1 VVPRIPGPRLG
12 DRNDEVATS
21 DHFHRGTGTLL
32 RAGAEATPMTDGDT
46 VASIEHPMLVE
57 GALERRRYQLQLA
70 GKAMEGHTLVCL
82 PTGLGKTAVSLV
94 VTARRLHEAG
104 GKALLLAP
112 TKPLVEQHAE
122 FYREALEIPDEE
134 IVVFTG
140 EVRPDD
146 RAELWEDARVVIATP
161 QVVENDLIGNRIDLA
176 DVTHLTFDECHRAT
190 GDYAYV
196 YIAERYHEDAERPLV
211 TGMSASPGGDEEE
224 ILTVCANLGLRQVE
238 VMTDEDADVD
248 AFTHDTDVEWDT
260 VELPEELVEIR
271 DALADV
277 IEERLERLRE
287 LGVTKKR
294 SADLSQRDLNK
305 LRGKLQNLID
315 QDKSEGYEGM
325 SIHAEIM
332 KLRRALEV
340 VETQSIEAV
349 ERYFE
354 RQRQQARSS
363 GASKASQ
370 RFVSDPTVREAIRR
384 VEDFDERHPKF
395 AEARLRI
402 AETLGI
408 EDGERTIVFTES
420 RDTAEVLTE
429 FLGEHFEVERFV
441 GQGDKEGSDGMTQ
454 NEQQETL
461 DAFRAGEFEV
471 LVSTSVAEEGLDVPE
486 VDLVLFYEPV
496 PTAIRS
502 IQRKGRTGR
511 QARGKVVV
519 LMAEDTRDEAFF
531 WIAQRREDE
540 MAEELRTLKAMS
552 DELDA
557 RLEQS
562 GLDAFATGDAPDAEP
577 AGPSSVPDTPDRT
590 AGESTEGSAEESA
603 EDSAGETPATTP
615 VSGGTTSDARQT
627 AGSAEKSAGAGVR
640 RASDGSGEGEESPQG
655 DGAASAGQADLG
667 SFEASERSDDRD
679 VGHANDANATGETG
693 GLENDGGDGGKDAE
707 SHAEQGADGGRESD
721 QESAPAG
728 TVAAPDA
735 ERDAI
740 EVVIDQRELESSI
753 ARDLSRKDEIET
765 RLETLAVGDYVCSDR
780 VAVERKTVE
789 DFLDTLLGGDRSL
802 FEQAGDLTRHYER
815 SVVILEGEGVYER
828 RDVHP
833 NAIRGALTSLAV
845 DYGLSIMHSDDPD
858 ETVEL
863 LATIATREQ
872 GERDREV
879 SVHGEKQSKTLGE
892 QQEYVVGSIAEIGPV
907 TARSLLAHFGSVRAV
922 LTADE
927 EELLEVEGVGE
938 VTVERILEVVT
949 SEYTGQ

>member
-1 VVPRIPGPRLG
+1 
-12 DRNDEVATS
+12 
-21 DHFHRGTGTLL
+21 
-32 RAGAEATPMTDGDT
+32 MTDGES
-46 VASIEHPMLVE
+46 VATIEHPMLVD
-57 GALERRRYQLQLA
+57 GMLERRRYQLQLA
-70 GKAMEGHTLVCL
+70 GRAMDGHTLVCL

-94 VTARRLHEAG
+94 VTARRLHEVG

-140 EVRPDD
+140 KVRPDD

-176 DVTHLTFDECHRAT
+176 DVTHLTFDECHRGT

-196 YIAERYHEDAERPLV
+196 YIAERYHEDAEQPLV

-238 VMTDEDADVD
+238 VMTEDDADVD
-248 AFTHDTDVEWDT
+248 RFTHDTDVEWDT
-260 VELPEELVEIR
+260 VELPEELIEIR

-294 SADLSQRDLNK
+294 SADLSQRDLNE

-370 RFVSDPTVREAIRR
+370 RFVSDPTIREAIRR

-395 AEARLRI
+395 REAHLRL

-408 EDGERTIVFTES
+408 EDGERAIVFTES

-429 FLGEHFEVERFV
+429 FLGEHFDTRRFV
-441 GQGDKEGSDGMTQ
+441 GQGDKDGSDGMTQ
-454 NEQQETL
+454 KEQQETL

-511 QARGKVVV
+511 QAKGKVVV

-531 WIAQRREDE
+531 WIAKRREEE
-540 MAEELRTLKAMS
+540 MADELAELKAMT

-557 RLEQS
+557 RLEQA
-562 GLDAFATGDAPDAEP
+562 GLDAFATGDAPEAVPAGGAGATPEIAESRTGDGSDDGSEEGSDETP
-577 AGPSSVPDTPDRT
+577 VSTGPSS
-590 AGESTEGSAEESA
+590 TEGLT
-603 EDSAGETPATTP
+603 DET
-615 VSGGTTSDARQT
+615 
-627 AGSAEKSAGAGVR
+627 AEKPAADGVR
-640 RASDGSGEGEESPQG
+640 RASDGAGSDGKSQASDGGEAE
-655 DGAASAGQADLG
+655 GQADLG
-667 SFEASERSDDRD
+667 SFDASDDAED
-679 VGHANDANATGETG
+679 GSVPDDTTPHATAETEG
-693 GLENDGGDGGKDAE
+693 FEAVAGSEAAVDETEGDEDE
-707 SHAEQGADGGRESD
+707 RE
-721 QESAPAG
+721 G
-728 TVAAPDA
+728 TVAAPDPEA
-735 ERDAI
+735 DAI

-863 LATIATREQ
+863 LATIAGREQ
-872 GERDREV
+872 ADRDREV

-892 QQEYVVGSIAEIGPV
+892 QQEYVVASIAEIGPV
-907 TARSLLAHFGSVRAV
+907 TARALLAHFGSVRDV
-922 LTADE
+922 MTADE
-927 EELLEVEGVGE
+927 EELLEVDGVGQ